1 MRYIRHS
8 LFDPSGKHSPLTM
21 VFPEESL
28 KADIWTAAN
37 QMRIEAASLEKLGGF
52 LDIEIFEHEGD
63 FLSATMEAKKRA
75 EKRIDETTRHKN
87 TLYDF
92 LIATFKNGLL
102 ADKGTVST
110 TRPSPLE
117 KKDILEVLLRAVKHP
132 SYRGFKVVIH
142 DRNTEPVEIRVDS
155 PTGGVGEGNDEIE
168 GPGEAGTT

>member
-37 QMRIEAASLEKLGGF
+37 QMRIEASGLEKLGGF

-63 FLSATMEAKKRA
+63 FLSASMEAKRRA

-102 ADKGTVST
+102 ADGGMIST

-117 KKDILEVLLRAVKHP
+117 KKDILGVLLMAVKHP
-132 SYRGFKVVIH
+132 SYRGFRLVIH
-142 DRNTEPVEIRVDS
+142 DPNMEPVEIRVDS
-155 PTGGVGEGNDEIE
+155 PTGGVGEGKDENAD
-168 GPGEAGTT
+168 PK